1 MMQYKKAAPLEL
13 AERTISPKNSIFLM
27 GILNVTPD
35 SFFAES
41 RATNLDAALK
51 KALEMVEDGADII
64 DIGAESTRPGSSYV
78 SAEEE
83 IERLIPFLKLFRK
96 HSDCPVSIDTR
107 KFSVFKSAVEEGADI
122 LNDISAL
129 EDSPELAPYCAKKKL
144 PIILMHKREK
154 PDVMMQKVCYN
165 DAVKEISAYLKER
178 AEFAIKNGI
187 AKDKII
193 LDPGIGFAK
202 DFETNCKIIKHTSD
216 FGLDG
221 QFPVLIGASRKK
233 CVGQLTGRETEER
246 LAGTLAIHQLA
257 VVHGAQYIRAHD
269 VKETADMLKTL
280 KGIECDVI

>member
-1 MMQYKKAAPLEL
+1 MIQYKEAAPLKL
-13 AERTISPKNSIFLM
+13 KDRTINPKNGIFLM

-41 RATNLDAALK
+41 RATELD
-51 KALEMVEDGADII
+51 KALEKALAMVEDGADII
-64 DIGAESTRPGSSYV
+64 DIGAESTRPGSLYV
-78 SAEEE
+78 SEDEE
-83 IERLIPFLKLFRK
+83 INRLIPFLKLFRK

-107 KFSVFKSAVEEGADI
+107 KFNVFKTAFEEGADI

-129 EDSPELAPYCAKKKL
+129 EDSPELAPFCAENKL
-144 PIILMHKREK
+144 PVILMHKREK

-165 DAVKEISAYLKER
+165 DAVSEISAYLKER
-178 AEFAIKNGI
+178 ADFAIKSGI
-187 AKDKII
+187 AREKII

-216 FGLDG
+216 FSLDG
-221 QFPVLIGASRKK
+221 RYPVLIGASRKQ
-233 CVGQLTGRETEER
+233 CVGQLTGKPTEER

-257 VVHGAQYIRAHD
+257 VLHGAQYIRAHD

-280 KGIECDVI
+280 KGIECDII